1 MRIIDASLVVALV
14 TQDSRAPAV
23 QALLDTWTAAAE
35 ELHAPELLPYEVANG
50 LTRASSAGN
59 LPPRLVPT
67 AWRWAMRIPLV
78 YHPLRAGGESTCAIA
93 RRLDRQNAYDA
104 AYLALALELRAEVWT
119 LDKKLARDAGDL
131 GYPVKLVDAAA

>member
-14 TQDSRAPAV
+14 AQDSRAPAV
-23 QALLDTWTAAAE
+23 QALLDTWIAAAE

-50 LTRASSAGN
+50 LTRAVVAGN
-59 LPPRLVPT
+59 LAARLVPT
-67 AWRWAMRIPLV
+67 AWRWAMRIPV
-78 YHPLRAGGESTCAIA
+78 TYHPLKSGGETAVAIA

-119 LDKKLARDAGDL
+119 FDKKLASNAGKL
-131 GYPVKLVDAAA
+131 GYPVKLVQAA